1 MRLYDPPPVVDR
13 GDAKLLFSSIQALH
27 GLVKK
32 EAEGEAKDTVVV
44 SRSHTGQG
52 GDVVTQYIKG
62 HKPLFAGGSGFKALK
77 VLKVSSILP
86 RLDSHESERGVSC
99 AAKGIIRFCRCWH
112 AALKPQP
119 YI

>member
-1 MRLYDPPPVVDR
+1 MLINDCV
-13 GDAKLLFSSIQALH
+13 LIQALH

-77 VLKVSSILP
+77 VLKVSSIVP
-86 RLDSHESERGVSC
+86 RLGSRESEKRCFFVLQI
-99 AAKGIIRFCRCWH
+99 GICRCWH
-112 AALKPQP
+112 AAVSYQAPTLGSNYLP
-119 YI
+119 